1 MGVMRTVLWHGSTRA
16 GACGV
21 SLLAEEDSLDEEW
34 LALPLSEVE
43 QLLALAV
50 GSLSIRCCAMAFL
63 VLVVTRFVCL
73 R

>member
-1 MGVMRTVLWHGSTRA
+1 MVALELELV
-16 GACGV
+16 V
-21 SLLAEEDSLDEEW
+21 SRCSLAEEDLLDEEW

-43 QLLALAV
+43 RLLALAV